1 MKNFIQPGDTI
12 TVAAPADVLSGA
24 GVLVGDIFGIACGTA
39 LSGADVEIK
48 TTGVFE
54 LAKTSAQAWATV
66 GLPIYWDASGKLL
79 TTTASTNKFLG
90 VNVEVAA
97 NPSGTGKIRLNG
109 AFGLP
114 SAAQMTA
121 GDA

>member
-1 MKNFIQPGDTI
+1 MKNYVQPGDTI

-24 GVLVGDIFGIACGTA
+24 GVLVGDIFGVACGDA

-54 LAKTSAQAWATV
+54 LAKTSAQAWASV
-66 GLPIYWDASGKLL
+66 GTALYWDNSGKVV
-79 TTTASTNKFLG
+79 TSTASTNKLIG
-90 VNVEVAA
+90 VNVATAA
-97 NPSGTGKIRLNG
+97 NPSATGTVRLNG
-109 AFGLP
+109 IFSAP
-114 SAAQMTA
+114 SAAQMAA